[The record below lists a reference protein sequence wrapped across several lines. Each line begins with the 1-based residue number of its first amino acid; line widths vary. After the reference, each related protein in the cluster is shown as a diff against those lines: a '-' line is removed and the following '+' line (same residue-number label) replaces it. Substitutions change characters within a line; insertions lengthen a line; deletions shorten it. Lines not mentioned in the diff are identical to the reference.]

1 MQEVY
6 HYLFLCRVFE
16 AVLEQADD
24 KALWHNKM
32 SSWRDTSQEQLGTSN
47 SRVQQHTSASL
58 PADCAA
64 GFQYSRDAQDSS
76 AAPAD
81 GDGHP
86 KVQAP
91 SCSSA
96 APAPTKPAQ
105 HVLHRACHV
114 HASLGQWLWHRH
126 DIVPYKLSHLSV
138 TCQCQE
144 KTKLTN
150 KQPNKNQTKK
160 PPKRL
165 TKSKNKTKPKK
176 PTKTKPKKKKSPS
189 VNGSTP
195 ERNLVTCGLVCLCDR
210 GL

>member
-1 MQEVY
+1 M
-6 HYLFLCRVFE
+6 
-16 AVLEQADD
+16 LEQADD

-32 SSWRDTSQEQLGTSN
+32 SSWCDTSQEQLGTSN
-47 SRVQQHTSASL
+47 SQVQQHTSGSL
-58 PADCAA
+58 PANCAA

-96 APAPTKPAQ
+96 APAATKPAQ

-144 KTKLTN
+144 KTKLTK
-150 KQPNKNQTKK
+150 KQPNKNQTKPK
-160 PPKRL
+160 NHQKDSQNLKTKQNPKTPPKPNQR
-165 TKSKNKTKPKK
+165 KKNPPVSMDLPQK
-176 PTKTKPKKKKSPS
+176 
-189 VNGSTP
+189 GIW
-195 ERNLVTCGLVCLCDR
+195 
-210 GL
+210 